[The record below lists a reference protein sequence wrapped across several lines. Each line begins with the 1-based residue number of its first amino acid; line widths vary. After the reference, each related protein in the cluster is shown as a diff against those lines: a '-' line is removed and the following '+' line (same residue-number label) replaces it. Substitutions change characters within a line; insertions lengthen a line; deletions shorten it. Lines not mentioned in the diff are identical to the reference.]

1 MLSHLSKQHFWYFN
15 LFSQNC
21 STNLNSTTNPLH
33 PHNATVY
40 SDSTPASPN
49 PLYTRSHSLLYI
61 SIFRIRSIPFPLFFH
76 FNPTCSNLTAVY
88 NDLTILHPLFFFLF
102 HSIQYRL
109 YSHSSQSSSLTPIP
123 PYFYS
128 TLTQHSTPRL
138 PSPVTPLYFVLFN
151 IPFLFFTPISTI
163 NILQLY
169 FYSAHTLLLSNSTS
183 LYYHYTL
190 LPHYSHCPPLYYH
203 SSYQLS
209 STTPLPHHSSWL
221 PLHCTAS
228 YLYYDHSTNYITLS
242 TIVSGYFCHF
252 KNIAIPCRLNLSRLY
267 IVNTFR
273 ILGNEARH
281 FTLKDDTTA
290 NRNAA
295 TAPAVVPPTY
305 TTIDG
310 LSFVGK

>member
-33 PHNATVY
+33 PHNASVY

-76 FNPTCSNLTAVY
+76 FNPLIQLALISLQYTMTS
-88 NDLTILHPLFFFLF
+88 LFYTLSFF
-102 HSIQYRL
+102 SVPL
-109 YSHSSQSSSLTPIP
+109 YSISALLPFLSKFFSHSH
-123 PYFYS
+123 S
-128 TLTQHSTPRL
+128 TLFLTLLWLNTRHPDFPLLSLHSTLFYLIHYFHTNP
-138 PSPVTPLYFVLFN
+138 TPLYF
-151 IPFLFFTPISTI
+151 
-163 NILQLY
+163 
-169 FYSAHTLLLSNSTS
+169 
-183 LYYHYTL
+183 
-190 LPHYSHCPPLYYH
+190 H